1 MSLVVIDLS
10 NTEKYYDPKSFENV
24 GVKHHKLPIAG
35 QVIPNDAFMQ
45 EFFTLVEI
53 MESQLEPN
61 EYIGIHCTHGVNR
74 TGYMIV
80 RYLVDRKQL
89 KLEQALKAFNES
101 REPHELNE
109 ECLVEDL
116 N

>member
-45 EFFTLVEI
+45 EFFTLV
-53 MESQLEPN
+53 
-61 EYIGIHCTHGVNR
+61 
-74 TGYMIV
+74 
-80 RYLVDRKQL
+80 
-89 KLEQALKAFNES
+89 
-101 REPHELNE
+101 
-109 ECLVEDL
+109 
-116 N
+116 